1 MIIRQFKTSSLKSLS
16 TIALSGS
23 IIVTATGLIVRYD
36 LEKKIRQTV
45 TYKKAL
51 KLFYDHTE
59 TIKHL
64 GEPIKEGR
72 LSLPDHKTGNIKRF
86 CINVKGNNTK
96 GKLYFEYQV
105 QPDKRTE
112 IKKVEIK
119 FSDIPDKMF
128 VIHENQSI

>member
-1 MIIRQFKTSSLKSLS
+1 MMITRRFKIPSLNDLS
-16 TIALSGS
+16 TIALFGS
-23 IIVTATGLIVRYD
+23 VIVTATGLIVRYD
-36 LEKKIRQTV
+36 LEKKIRRTI

-51 KLFYDHTE
+51 KLFYDHKE

-72 LSLPDHKTGNIKRF
+72 ITLPEYKTGNIKRF
-86 CINVKGNNTK
+86 SINVKGTNTK

-105 QPDKRTE
+105 QPDESTE

-119 FSDIPDKMF
+119 FSDIADKMF
-128 VIHENQSI
+128 VIHEN

>member
-1 MIIRQFKTSSLKSLS
+1 MMITRQLKIPSLKNLS
-16 TIALSGS
+16 TIALFGS
-23 IIVTATGLIVRYD
+23 VIVTATGLIVRYD
-36 LEKKIRQTV
+36 LENKIRQTT

-51 KLFYDHTE
+51 KLFYDHKE

-72 LSLPDHKTGNIKRF
+72 ITLPEYKSGNTKKF
-86 CINVKGNNTK
+86 GINVKGTNTT

-105 QPDKRTE
+105 QPDESTE

-119 FSDIPDKMF
+119 FNDIADKIF
-128 VIHENQSI
+128 VIHKN

>member
-1 MIIRQFKTSSLKSLS
+1 MMITRRFRIPPLQTLS
-16 TIALSGS
+16 TIALFGS
-23 IIVTATGLIVRYD
+23 IIVTATGLILRYD
-36 LEKKIRQTV
+36 LEKKIRRTI

-51 KLFYDHTE
+51 ALFYGHKE

-72 LSLPDHKTGNIKRF
+72 ITLPEYKADNIKRLS
-86 CINVKGNNTK
+86 INVKGANTT

-105 QPDKRTE
+105 QPDESTE

-119 FSDIPDKMF
+119 FNDIADKMF
-128 VIHENQSI
+128 VIHEN

>member
-1 MIIRQFKTSSLKSLS
+1 MMFMRQLKIPSLKNLS
-16 TIALSGS
+16 KIALFGS
-23 IIVTATGLIVRYD
+23 VIVTATGLIIRYD
-36 LEKKIRQTV
+36 LEKKIQRTI
-45 TYKKAL
+45 TYKNAM
-51 KLFYDHTE
+51 KLFYDHKE

-72 LSLPDHKTGNIKRF
+72 ITLPDYKTGNIKRF
-86 CINVKGNNTK
+86 GINIKGANTT

-105 QPDKRTE
+105 QPDDRTE

-128 VIHENQSI
+128 VIHEN

>member
-1 MIIRQFKTSSLKSLS
+1 MITRRFKIPSLNDLS
-16 TIALSGS
+16 TIAFFGS
-23 IIVTATGLIVRYD
+23 VIVTATGLLVRYD
-36 LEKKIRQTV
+36 LEKKIRKTI

-51 KLFYDHTE
+51 KLFYDHKE

-72 LSLPDHKTGNIKRF
+72 ITLPEYKTGNIKRF
-86 CINVKGNNTK
+86 SINVKGTNTK

-105 QPDKRTE
+105 QPDESTE

-119 FSDIPDKMF
+119 FSDIADKMF
-128 VIHENQSI
+128 VIHKN